1 MWQPGPAV
9 RMNPRYRGLLPYL
22 LVLAAAAVLTW
33 NALHFGYTPR
43 GDRPGPDV
51 WPRAI
56 LALMIAA
63 CIVRIVAVLRSPSR
77 VDPVMLQDVLSEALP
92 GEREAAAPVARF
104 PRLLAT
110 GIALTIAYVA
120 LLSTLGF
127 FLDTVLYI
135 AALVRTGRYR
145 RWPVIAT
152 VALAG
157 ALAFM
162 FVFMRVVYLSLPI
175 GAPPFSAVS
184 LQLMQWMGIR

>member
-63 CIVRIVAVLRSPSR
+63 CIVRIVAVLRTPSGA
-77 VDPVMLQDVLSEALP
+77 DPVMLQDVLTDALP
-92 GEREAAAPVARF
+92 GEREAAPVARF

-184 LQLMQWMGIR
+184 LQLLQWMGIR